1 MDHAK
6 YFKDQAAFWSNT
18 PGARKHVQH
27 YLAAA
32 DALDRVAS
40 LERELAEARKPCPC
54 KVREAADLLDATTPR
69 PWPPPEG
76 VEECFAWRKQR
87 GWFAVKNA
95 AAHRLLP
102 PEFQPEWWMPM
113 PPEPEVDRG

>member
-1 MDHAK
+1 MKLSEKLRTMHGNV
-6 YFKDQAAFWSNT
+6 YLNLNRT
-18 PGARKHVQH
+18 ARQD
-27 YLAAA
+27 L
-32 DALDRVAS
+32 LQ
-40 LERELAEARKPCPC
+40 
-54 KVREAADLLDATTPR
+54 AADLLDATTPR

-76 VEECFAWRKQR
+76 VKECFAWRKRR